1 VQITQAGYID
11 VASTNAA
18 ASFLT
23 PALVGPGGLISSSVV
38 SANGYYN
45 PPTIPWQYTLNAGVF
60 YNFAQHYSA
69 KFEVYN
75 LTDNR
80 NLLND
85 QGFYGN
91 DFLTRQPPRSY
102 DLTVSGK
109 F

>member
-1 VQITQAGYID
+1 
-11 VASTNAA
+11 
-18 ASFLT
+18 LT
-23 PALVGPGGLISSSVV
+23 PTLVGPGGLISSSVV
-38 SANGYYN
+38 APNGYYT

-60 YNFAQHYSA
+60 YTFAEHYTA

-91 DFLTRQPPRSY
+91 DFLTREPPRSY
-102 DLTVSGK
+102 DLTFTGK